1 MKNNTL
7 VIDGNHML
15 FKCLYVLPK
24 TGKILLDNVNDKS
37 LLVQKMAMDFAA
49 ETRKFSDV
57 LNRIV
62 FVIDSSSWRKAL
74 YPQSDYKGNR
84 ETDESINWNNV
95 WSAFKDFYTVLK
107 DHGVIIQRI
116 DGAEGDDLIFAWS
129 SFLNS
134 KGENVIV
141 NSGDRDLTQLV
152 QFNKFTNAYTIFYTN
167 TQKLLI
173 GYPGFF
179 NWMNEEIEVDEVD
192 IFNLGSNDFN
202 PREVFKRLIDAN
214 ELTSEETFP
223 EEVILGKIL
232 GGDKGDN
239 ILPVYSYQ
247 KKNKNG
253 KIMTFGV
260 SDKKIEEIKTLFEQD
275 HGKLDIMYFFESSYK
290 KVLVDLTCQ
299 VMKIT
304 SAYRDSVEKNLD
316 RNINLVILHQKCI
329 PEEILN
335 QIYEEIETVYNNKI
349 GNFSTLSN
357 RFKILENTSYSNQ
370 WKPKENNALSKVKD
384 DSMDFIIK
392 DTNNKKGL
400 F

>member
-95 WSAFKDFYTVLK
+95 WGAFKDFYTVLK

>member
-49 ETRKFSDV
+49 ETRKFSDI

-84 ETDESINWNNV
+84 ETDTSINWDNV

-107 DHGVIIQRI
+107 DHGVIVQRI
-116 DGAEGDDLIFAWS
+116 DGAEGDDLIFGWS

-152 QFNKFTNAYTIFYTN
+152 QFNKFTNSYTIFYTN

-179 NWMNEEIEVDEVD
+179 NWMNEEVIEEEVD
-192 IFNLGSNDFN
+192 IFNLSTNDFN
-202 PREVFKRLIDAN
+202 PRDVFKRLIDAN

-304 SAYRDSVEKNLD
+304 SAFRDSVEKNLD

-349 GNFSTLSN
+349 GNFTTLSN
-357 RFKILENTSYSNQ
+357 RFKILENTVYSNQ
-370 WKPKENNALSKVKD
+370 WKPKENNSLSKVKD

-392 DTNNKKGL
+392 DNNNKKGL

>member
-95 WSAFKDFYTVLK
+95 WGAFKDFYTVLK

-260 SDKKIEEIKTLFEQD
+260 SDKKIEEIKILFEQD

>member
-49 ETRKFSDV
+49 EIRKFSDV
-57 LNRIV
+57 LTRIV

-84 ETDESINWNNV
+84 ETDDSINWDNV

-107 DHGVIIQRI
+107 DHGVIVQRI
-116 DGAEGDDLIFAWS
+116 DGAEGDDLIFGWS

-134 KGENVIV
+134 KGENVII

-152 QFNKFTNAYTIFYTN
+152 QFNNFTNSYTIFYTN

-179 NWMNEEIEVDEVD
+179 NWMNEEIIEKEVD
-192 IFNLGSNDFN
+192 IFNLGSNNFN

-260 SDKKIEEIKTLFEQD
+260 SDKKIEEIKLLFEKD

-290 KVLVDLTCQ
+290 KVFVDLTCQ

-357 RFKILENTSYSNQ
+357 RFKILENTEYSNQ
-370 WKPKENNALSKVKD
+370 WKPKENNSLSKVKD

>member
-7 VIDGNHML
+7 VIDGKHML

-95 WSAFKDFYTVLK
+95 WGAFKDFYTVLK